1 MGKKPIPIENKL
13 ILVISKHG
21 GSATLTQIRH
31 GFSGRL
37 TCPLLERARAVLGD
51 LIVADKSRSKGSKRP
66 TTRLSLTLRG
76 WAAVQFL
83 RPGWQPQRLAVDVL
97 KAWITELQAERHPWV
112 VQFIR
117 DAEDAASWRRA
128 EAARKEKDRAA
139 KAKRAAR
146 EKPAPKYPSAG
157 RNRSPEDIA
166 ARRAWAATKW
176 PQKDES
182 VEESEIRRENGVLD
196 PVPPISTPNP
206 TRIIPGGFCERCHFD
221 SGFCRCPNPV
231 PGRSFVDTPYYRP
244 ATGVQPTAQAMPAD
258 SGLEARIK
266 AKGYTVQNGKVQYG
280 GDRWIPISEW
290 MAKESWRLG

>member
-37 TCPLLERARAVLGD
+37 TCPLLEHARAVLGD
-51 LIVADKSRSKGSKRP
+51 LIVAEKSRSKGSKRP
-66 TTRLSLTLRG
+66 TTRLSLSLRG
-76 WAAVQFL
+76 CAAVQFL
-83 RPGWQPQRLAVDVL
+83 RPGWHPQRLAVDVL
-97 KAWITELQAERHPWV
+97 KAWLTELQAERHPWSL
-112 VQFIR
+112 QFTA
-117 DAEDAASWRRA
+117 DAHDAYLWRQHEARRK
-128 EAARKEKDRAA
+128 EAARAA
-139 KAKRAAR
+139 EAKRAAR

-182 VEESEIRRENGVLD
+182 VEESEIRRENGILD
-196 PVPPISTPNP
+196 PMPPISTPNP
-206 TRIIPGGFCERCHFD
+206 TRIIPGGFCERCRMNTEY
-221 SGFCRCPNPV
+221 CRCQNPI

-244 ATGVQPTAQAMPAD
+244 ATGVQPTAQDSPSD
-258 SGLEARIK
+258 SGLAEKIRK
-266 AKGYTVQNGKVQYG
+266 AGATVKNGRVQYS
-280 GDRWIPISEW
+280 DRWITPEEW
-290 MAKESWRLG
+290 MQKEGWRLH

>member
-1 MGKKPIPIENKL
+1 MGRNHIPIENKL
-13 ILVISKHG
+13 ILFISKHG

-31 GFSGRL
+31 DFGGRL

-51 LIVADKSRSKGSKRP
+51 LIVAEKSRSKGSKRP
-66 TTRLSLTLRG
+66 TTRLSLSLRG

-97 KAWITELQAERHPWV
+97 KAWIAELQAERHPWA

-117 DAEDAASWRRA
+117 DAEDATSWRRA
-128 EAARKEKDRAA
+128 RSRAARKRTRAA

-244 ATGVQPTAQAMPAD
+244 ATGVQPTAQATPSD
-258 SGLEARIK
+258 SGLAEKIRK
-266 AKGYTVQNGKVQYG
+266 AGHTVQNGKVQYS
-280 GDRWIPISEW
+280 DRWISVEEW
-290 MAKESWRLG
+290 MQKEGWRLH